1 MSESSQRLNRAP
13 VRFWRGGKVLQ
24 YQPKPGHWRAANV
37 RQAPDDELHP
47 AFEIHAAVP
56 NLAQRVKIAV
66 MLILAAILA
75 IFVYGMIAAMLG
87 TILPDLSARFHLT
100 PKQNGTIA
108 SVQALGLIIASVG
121 VGPLIDNEGKKA
133 GLVLGLALVTIALF
147 LLPKSP
153 GYGSIML
160 YLFLL
165 GLGGGIIVT
174 GANALGSDVNQA
186 SRATTLNLLNLFF
199 GLGGLAT
206 PFLSANLLKRNS
218 VKLCYLV
225 ATLAAITLAIH
236 IATPMPAPGGAPS
249 FVFSDIRA
257 VLGKPALFLL
267 SLMLFLYVACEVG
280 VWNWLAQHL
289 IAQGVPES
297 RALNILSLGFA
308 LGLLL
313 GRLVVSQVLLAVPA
327 QNVTLAAAVLMAVT
341 TFWMLRTT
349 TAAGIAV
356 FLAGVAMAPV
366 FPTVLAMVA
375 DRFQTMTATAQGIA
389 ISSGWLGLLVSSRV
403 IGSIAGG
410 DPKRL
415 RKALLVIPAA
425 SVAMVIVNL
434 ALRAV

>member
-1 MSESSQRLNRAP
+1 
-13 VRFWRGGKVLQ
+13 
-24 YQPKPGHWRAANV
+24 
-37 RQAPDDELHP
+37 
-47 AFEIHAAVP
+47 
-56 NLAQRVKIAV
+56 

-87 TILPDLSARFHLT
+87 TILPDLSARFSLT

-108 SVQALGLIIASVG
+108 SMQALGLIIASVG
-121 VGPLIDNEGKKA
+121 VGPLIDQEGKKI
-133 GLVLGLALVTIALF
+133 GLVIGLALVTLALF
-147 LLPKSP
+147 LLPKS
-153 GYGSIML
+153 GGFGSIVF
-160 YLFLL
+160 YLFVL

-174 GANALGSDVNQA
+174 GANALASDVSES

-206 PFLSANLLKRNS
+206 PFISANLLGRNS

-225 ATLAAITLAIH
+225 ATLAGTTLIIH
-236 IATPMPAPGGAPS
+236 IATPMPGPIGGPAG
-249 FVFSDIRA
+249 VFSGAGTI
-257 VLGKPALFLL
+257 LGRPALFLL

-289 IAQGVPES
+289 IAQGVAES

-308 LGLLL
+308 LGLLI
-313 GRLVVSQVLLAVPA
+313 GRVVVSQVLRTVPSES
-327 QNVTLAAAVLMAVT
+327 VVLAASVLMAIT
-341 TFWMLRTT
+341 TFWMLRATS
-349 TAAGIAV
+349 AAGIAV

-375 DRFQTMTATAQGIA
+375 DRFHSMTATAQGIA
-389 ISSGWLGLLVSSRV
+389 ISSGWLGLAVSSRV

-415 RKALLVIPAA
+415 KTALLVIPAA
-425 SVAMVIVNL
+425 SVVMIAVNL